1 MSKQITKIELD
12 GKIIFSK
19 PLLLND
25 TLDSLREKI
34 KEKVK
39 ISYKFLDKEGKDINF
54 EKEKDYKLE
63 DISVEKIVKIV

>member
-1 MSKQITKIELD
+1 MG

-63 DISVEKIVKIV
+63 DISVEKIVKILSIKEENN